1 MVFGLGKTRHQSSDP
16 SSDMINLVDFGLVRL
31 MLSFVLI
38 SPFQLKTVKNLQ
50 CDQYTLIYQ
59 YTYQL

>member
-1 MVFGLGKTRHQSSDP
+1 
-16 SSDMINLVDFGLVRL
+16 MINLVDFGLVRL

-50 CDQYTLIYQ
+50 CDQYTLICQ

>member
-1 MVFGLGKTRHQSSDP
+1 MVFGLWKTRHQSSDP
-16 SSDMINLVDFGLVRL
+16 SSDMINLVDFGLVCL

-38 SPFQLKTVKNLQ
+38 SPFQLKPVKNLQ
-50 CDQYTLIYQ
+50 CSQYTPMYQ